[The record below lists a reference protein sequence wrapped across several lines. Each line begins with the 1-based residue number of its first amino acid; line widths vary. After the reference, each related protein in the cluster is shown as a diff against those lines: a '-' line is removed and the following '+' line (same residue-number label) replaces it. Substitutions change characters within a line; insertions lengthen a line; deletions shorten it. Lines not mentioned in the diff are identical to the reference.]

1 MKLVFT
7 GFSGISIA
15 ALLAAMAVAC
25 DKSSSSSGRASIVSP
40 DKPDGMEFTG
50 VRPISGKPGDQM
62 NLTGDNLNESVT
74 TILDF
79 GSISAPVTIISS
91 RTATFVMPDGLG
103 LGLKE
108 ATARVGGTDAGRI
121 ALVATSAT
129 NSLPIIISDRSQV
142 CSDVVYINA
151 AGDQDTGTRDCSAV
165 TQPPTPDAYNIRRGK
180 TISGV
185 AGKLITSCQ
194 NRVNKNIFD
203 MAGGTNF
210 GYARVTNIKD
220 DRIFKLEN
228 IIGDPA
234 MLIRDN
240 VIIKPVGK
248 HPLRNRSG
256 GGNDGEFYVTQLK
269 VTENGV
275 VSTTYLTNNNA
286 GEIAIRVPPE
296 QSSMVLSGADCV
308 NGVGLDCFDI
318 VVTNLLDDPWDTIDD
333 LNGHDPLGS
342 SAVNAPA
349 PPDSSPN
356 EPFQSNLCGYIEGGS
371 VPAGSILTWKDN
383 TLDDAGAA
391 GSCET
396 NPGNCAIEDLMT
408 GLTWFKGDGEV
419 KNWYEAVYYCDQLN
433 LNGKS
438 WRLPT
443 QKELMVAY
451 ANTIR
456 NTVKANTAQ
465 DYNLPWWTSTTDSKV
480 PRNGWAVNLASG
492 ETVSQEKTDK
502 TTGGKALCVRSD
514 N

>member
-1 MKLVFT
+1 MKSVFT
-7 GFSGISIA
+7 GFSRISIA
-15 ALLAAMAVAC
+15 AFLVAMAVAC

-79 GSISAPVTIISS
+79 GSVSAPVTVISS

-142 CSDVVYINA
+142 CSDIAYINA

-185 AGKLITSCQ
+185 AGKVITSCQ

-203 MAGGTNF
+203 MAGGSNF
-210 GYARVTNIKD
+210 GYARVTNIRD
-220 DRIFKLEN
+220 GRIFKLEN
-228 IIGDPA
+228 IVGDPA

-240 VIIKPVGK
+240 ALIKPVGNN

-256 GGNDGEFYVTQLK
+256 GGTDGELYLTQLN
-269 VTENGV
+269 VRENGV
-275 VSTTYLTNNNA
+275 DSTAYVTDNNV

-318 VVTNLLDDPWDTIDD
+318 VVTNQIADPWDTIDD

-342 SAVNAPA
+342 PAVNAFT

-356 EPFQSNLCGYIEGGS
+356 EPFQSNLCGYTEGGS

-391 GSCET
+391 GSCES

-408 GLTWFKGDGEV
+408 GLTWFKGDGGV
-419 KNWYEAVYYCDQLN
+419 KNWYEAVRYCDQLT
-433 LNGKS
+433 LNGKP

-456 NTVKANTAQ
+456 NTVKANTVQ
-465 DYNLPWWTSTTDSKV
+465 DYNLPWWTSTTDSKD
-480 PRNGWAVNLASG
+480 PLNGWVVNLASG
-492 ETVSQEKTDK
+492 ETVSQLKTLK
-502 TTGGKALCVRSD
+502 TTGKALCVRSD